1 MGVLHMIKTVVPL
14 QKRNYV
20 VFEVKN
26 NLLEDQR
33 KATLSK
39 FSSDSFKKV
48 AQVTLGEPDAEFVA
62 KIHEELLTL
71 KQKNSDRA
79 FREEQKEKKRQK
91 AAEKRKKDAEKAAKK
106 RAKEAEKKKKE
117 AEKAKKAAEKAKKAA
132 EAKEG
137 DEEKNEEEE
146 KEEDEEPEPMSE
158 EEPEEVEEE
167 EKEEE
172 PPKVELD
179 AEEKATKF
187 LKRRPDITFFDRD
200 SHFDKF
206 SVPEKAEGFDELRFS
221 WADAKKSKEYLKNH
235 IIELKISSRVNG
247 LKPTPWFRERV
258 AMWEK
263 AVATWHA
270 KVKAYRA
277 AVQARLQKKRQKEQK
292 AAAAAKKKA
301 DAEAKAAKKAEEAAK
316 AKEEGKEA

>member
-1 MGVLHMIKTVVPL
+1 MG
-14 QKRNYV
+14 
-20 VFEVKN
+20 
-26 NLLEDQR
+26 
-33 KATLSK
+33 
-39 FSSDSFKKV
+39 
-48 AQVTLGEPDAEFVA
+48 
-62 KIHEELLTL
+62 
-71 KQKNSDRA
+71 
-79 FREEQKEKKRQK
+79 K

-187 LKRRPDITFFDRD
+187 RTKRPDITFQDHD
-200 SHFDKF
+200 TNFDKF
-206 SVPEKAEGFDELRFS
+206 SMPDKAEGFDELRFS
-221 WADAKKSKEYLKNH
+221 WADEKKSKEYLKNYV
-235 IIELKISSRVNG
+235 IEKKISSRVPG
-247 LKPTPWFRERV
+247 LKPSAWFRERV
-258 AMWEK
+258 AAWEK

-270 KVKAYRA
+270 KVKAYR
-277 AVQARLQKKRQKEQK
+277 RSSGKIG
-292 AAAAAKKKA
+292 
-301 DAEAKAAKKAEEAAK
+301 EEAPERAK
-316 AKEEGKEA
+316 SGSSC